1 MLILSRKKN
10 EKIRIG
16 SDIIVQVLSISD
28 TQVKI
33 GIDAPMF
40 VKILRDEIYEDVKR
54 QTIESTQKS
63 IEKPVDL
70 TNLKINKIK
79 KVWWLL

>member
-16 SDIIVQVLSISD
+16 SEIVVQVLSISD

-33 GIDAPMF
+33 GIDAPMY
-40 VKILRDEIYEDVKR
+40 VKILRNEIYEDVKK
-54 QTIESTQKS
+54 QTIEATQKS
-63 IEKPVDL
+63 IEKPLDL
-70 TNLKINKIK
+70 SNLTINKIK
-79 KVWWLL
+79 KD

>member
-16 SDIIVQVLSISD
+16 SEIVVQVLSISD

-33 GIDAPMF
+33 GIDAPMY
-40 VKILRDEIYEDVKR
+40 VKILRNEIYEDVKQ
-54 QTIESTQKS
+54 QTIEATKKS

-70 TNLKINKIK
+70 SKLAINKIK
-79 KVWWLL
+79 KD

>member
-16 SDIIVQVLSISD
+16 SDIVVQVLSISD

-33 GIDAPMF
+33 GIDAPMY
-40 VKILRDEIYEDVKR
+40 VKILRNKIYEDVKQ
-54 QTIESTQKS
+54 QTIEATQKS

-70 TNLKINKIK
+70 SKLTINKIK
-79 KVWWLL
+79 KD

>member
-16 SDIIVQVLSISD
+16 SDVVVQVLSISD

-33 GIDAPMF
+33 GIDAPMYI
-40 VKILRDEIYEDVKR
+40 KILRNEIYEDVKR
-54 QTIESTQKS
+54 QTIEATQKS
-63 IEKPVDL
+63 IEKPFDLSDL
-70 TNLKINKIK
+70 TINKIRK
-79 KVWWLL
+79 D

>member
-16 SDIIVQVLSISD
+16 SEIVVQVLSISD

-33 GIDAPMF
+33 GIDAPLY
-40 VKILRDEIYEDVKR
+40 VKILRNEIYEDVKQ
-54 QTIESTQKS
+54 QTIEATQKS
-63 IEKPVDL
+63 IEKPLDL
-70 TNLKINKIK
+70 SNLTINKIK
-79 KVWWLL
+79 KD

>member
-16 SDIIVQVLSISD
+16 SDIVVQVLSISD

-33 GIDAPMF
+33 GIDAPMY
-40 VKILRDEIYEDVKR
+40 VKILRNEIYEDVKQ
-54 QTIESTQKS
+54 QTIEATQKS

-70 TNLKINKIK
+70 SKLTINKIK
-79 KVWWLL
+79 KDR

>member
-16 SDIIVQVLSISD
+16 SDIVVQVLSISD

-33 GIDAPMF
+33 GIDAPMY
-40 VKILRDEIYEDVKR
+40 VKILRNEIYEDVKQ
-54 QTIESTQKS
+54 QTIEATQKS

-70 TNLKINKIK
+70 SKLTINKIK
-79 KVWWLL
+79 KD

>member
-16 SDIIVQVLSISD
+16 SDIVVQVLSISD

-79 KVWWLL
+79 KV

>member
-16 SDIIVQVLSISD
+16 SDIVVQVLSISD

-33 GIDAPMF
+33 GIDAPMY
-40 VKILRDEIYEDVKR
+40 VKILRNEIYEDVKQ
-54 QTIESTQKS
+54 QTIEATQKS
-63 IEKPVDL
+63 IEKPFDLSDL
-70 TNLKINKIK
+70 TINKIK
-79 KVWWLL
+79 KD